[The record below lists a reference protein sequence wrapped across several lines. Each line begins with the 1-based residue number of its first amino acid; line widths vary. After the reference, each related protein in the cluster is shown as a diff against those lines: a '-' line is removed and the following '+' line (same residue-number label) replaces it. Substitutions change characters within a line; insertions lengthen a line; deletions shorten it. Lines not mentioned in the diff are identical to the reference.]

1 MLIILSA
8 IWGSA
13 FFAIKISVNDINP
26 LSVASVRL
34 IIGAIILLFY
44 FNYKK
49 LKFKFS
55 FKEIKFIFLIALIGN
70 LVPFSLISWAEIY
83 IKSNTAGLLL
93 SIGPLFA
100 LIFSHFMTKDDK
112 FTILKLIS
120 ISIGLVGVVF
130 IFGIDSLNLESK
142 NFIPKIAIIV
152 AALGY
157 VLSSILAYNLK
168 KIDSVSITTIVTL
181 FAALLSIP
189 FLIFSEL
196 KFQSNFSLSSVVALI
211 YLGIFPTAVAFL
223 IRFYII
229 AKAGPIFLSYV
240 AYLIPVFAILWGYL
254 FLHETVSSIS
264 FIGVLLVLIG
274 VFIGQKKSNV

>member
-1 MLIILSA
+1 LIILSA

>member
-1 MLIILSA
+1 LIILSA

-196 KFQSNFSLSSVVALI
+196 QFQSNFSLSSVVALI